1 VTDERVEQEDEPL
14 VIPDGKPVTIKD
26 WITVPALLAVLAIAG
41 LFASLADPARRASPA
56 NPFWFGV
63 LAALLVSAIALAV
76 FGYRA
81 YRDLT
86 PRSTL
91 QFRIAYIGVGALA
104 GLATL
109 FGTLHAGVFVYAWTG
124 YALALVP
131 LERVRHV
138 QSALTARALSRM
150 WAWCVPLSIV
160 GTIVAP
166 LAFALQLVPL
176 TVLAVAMVIIA
187 PFAAGFV
194 YGTRKQ
200 RADPAAVAK

>member
-1 VTDERVEQEDEPL
+1 VTEERVEQEEPL
-14 VIPDGKPVTIKD
+14 VIPDGTPVKITD
-26 WITVPALLAVLAIAG
+26 WITVPALLALVATAG
-41 LFASLADPARRASPA
+41 LFASVADPARRASPM
-56 NPFWFGV
+56 NPLWFGL
-63 LAALLVSAIALAV
+63 LAVLLVSAIALAV

-91 QFRIAYIGVGALA
+91 QFRVAYIGVGALA

-109 FGTLHAGVFVYAWTG
+109 FGTPHAGVFVYAWTG
-124 YALALVP
+124 YALALIP
-131 LERVRHV
+131 LERLRRA

-150 WAWCVPLSIV
+150 WAWCVPLAIV
-160 GTIVAP
+160 GALVMP
-166 LAFALQLVPL
+166 VAFALQIVPV
-176 TVLAVAMVIIA
+176 TVLVIAVVIVA

-200 RADPAAVAK
+200 RADPTAATK